1 MDFEGYYLFHNIWTP
16 TYLDRHMLLSR
27 CILEKWHGRRRR
39 FVDCSEIEEG
49 ERLMLECSLPL
60 LECLEFNEELVKTYT
75 TLNSNLFF

>member
-39 FVDCSEIEEG
+39 FVDCSEIEEA
-49 ERLMLECSLPL
+49 EKLLIESSFPFLDLP
-60 LECLEFNEELVKTYT
+60 K
-75 TLNSNLFF
+75 LNKE